1 MDAANGA
8 NGNWDVIVVGT
19 GPGGAT
25 VARDLTRRGKRV
37 LMLEWGAGGPIS
49 GTFSQGL
56 RELLLPGKSLLLTND
71 FLGMVRGIT
80 TGGSSVF
87 YYATCFPVPFDMLAA
102 YGVDLTDAAQEA
114 RRELPVGPL
123 KDEMMTPMANR
134 LMESAQRLG
143 FNWHKL
149 DKFMYQERWKPEY
162 AFGHY
167 GDPHGVKWSAR
178 MYVDEALALGATLVN
193 HAKVTRV
200 LVENGTA
207 TGVEYLVNGEQRTAS
222 APVVVVAAGGIG
234 SPLILRNSGI
244 HAAGYDFFFDPLITV
259 CGTMKD
265 VSLRHNEIPMSAGV
279 HMKDEGYVMTDMAIA
294 PLEHL
299 IFTAQVFRLTK
310 LFAFR
315 STARIMVKVKDELG
329 GRLTDRGGVR
339 KKLSAADHA
348 KLLHGYENAKRIL
361 REAGAT
367 DIYKTWYLA
376 AHPGGTVKIGQLV
389 DANLETTYRNL
400 YVCDCSVIPEAWGLP
415 PVLTIVGLGKR
426 LARHLAAEQKA
437 AVTVEEAPGPRRA
450 VA

>member
-1 MDAANGA
+1 MDAVNGA
-8 NGNWDVIVVGT
+8 CGNWDVIVVGT

-25 VARDLTRRGKRV
+25 VARELARRGKHV
-37 LMLEWGAGGPIS
+37 LMLEWGAGGPIR

-56 RELLLPGKSLLLTND
+56 RELLQPGKSLLLTND
-71 FLGMVRGIT
+71 CLGMVRGIT
-80 TGGSSVF
+80 TGGSSLF

-102 YGVDLTDAAQEA
+102 YGVDLTDAVQEA

-123 KDEMMTPMANR
+123 KDEMMTPMAIR

-149 DKFMYQERWKPEY
+149 EKFMYQERWKPEY

-167 GDPHGVKWSAR
+167 GDPTGVKWSAR
-178 MYVDEALALGATLVN
+178 MYVDEALARGATLVN

-207 TGVEYLVNGEQRTAS
+207 TGVEYRVNGERCTAA

-294 PLEHL
+294 PSEHL
-299 IFTAQVFRLTK
+299 AFSAEVFRFTK

-315 STARIMVKVKDELG
+315 STARIMVKVKDDLG
-329 GRLTDRGGVR
+329 GRLTERGGLR
-339 KKLSAADHA
+339 KKLSAADRA
-348 KLLHGYENAKRIL
+348 KFLHGYENAKRIL
-361 REAGAT
+361 RAAGAT

-376 AHPGGTVKIGQLV
+376 SHPGATVKIGQLV
-389 DANLETTYRNL
+389 DANLETHYRNL

-426 LARHLAAEQKA
+426 LARHLAAERTP
-437 AVTVEEAPGPRRA
+437 AVTVDEAPGDRRA